1 MDEGAKSR
9 HLEVRQQRRLE
20 QQPPRPRAPCPE
32 FGARGVQSGD
42 DATGDTMQPAM
53 RPGTQH
59 QHDFSRRVAE
69 KHQVGN
75 AKRFTTKELRNKA
88 KNTGAMH
95 LQLHRCHALATAK
108 SIWNVIYVN
117 TFRSVWDS
125 STRVTRNQDRGIR
138 NCWQHPVPGTMG
150 CMPFKAFAK
159 LRSKTMT
166 HTPRI
171 RGARK

>member
-75 AKRFTTKELRNKA
+75 AKRFTTKEHRCHA

-95 LQLHRCHALATAK
+95 LQLQSQYGTLFTSTLSAACGIHQPAL
-108 SIWNVIYVN
+108 
-117 TFRSVWDS
+117 
-125 STRVTRNQDRGIR
+125 RGIKIEESGIVGGTR
-138 NCWQHPVPGTMG
+138 CRAPWAACPSRPLQNCDPKP
-150 CMPFKAFAK
+150 
-159 LRSKTMT
+159 
-166 HTPRI
+166 
-171 RGARK
+171 